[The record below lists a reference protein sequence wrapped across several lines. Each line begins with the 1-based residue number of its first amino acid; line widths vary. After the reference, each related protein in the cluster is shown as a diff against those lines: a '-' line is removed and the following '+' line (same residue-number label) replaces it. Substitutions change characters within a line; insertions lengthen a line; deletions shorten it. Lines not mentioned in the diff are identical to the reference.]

1 MAQTFYA
8 SSKIN
13 RHGDYRSDPQILNK
27 IMIDMNTK
35 FVPLYKG
42 KNLFKQI
49 SNNCNYYSNDNVLI
63 WTYLLSLK

>member
-27 IMIDMNTK
+27 IMIDLNTK
-35 FVPLYKG
+35 FVPFIRVK
-42 KNLFKQI
+42 I
-49 SNNCNYYSNDNVLI
+49 
-63 WTYLLSLK
+63 YLSKSTIILKP

>member
-13 RHGDYRSDPQILNK
+13 RHGNYRSDPQILNK
-27 IMIDMNTK
+27 IMIDLNTK

-42 KNLFKQI
+42 I
-49 SNNCNYYSNDNVLI
+49 IYGSNFLC
-63 WTYLLSLK
+63 